1 MKQYESDQL
10 RVERRVAAQRAR
22 ERDERLERIATAAMV
37 PGLAAVMRS
46 PDIMAALLQAAGE
59 KGTTLPEM
67 VAVDAVAF
75 AKALIA
81 ELDKQA

>member
-22 ERDERLERIATAAMV
+22 ERGERLERIATAIAQGLWARTGATDMTGLSDHPEYKTMTYHQAM
-37 PGLAAVMRS
+37 A
-46 PDIMAALLQAAGE
+46 ITALRA
-59 KGTTLPEM
+59 
-67 VAVDAVAF
+67 

>member
-10 RVERRVAAQRAR
+10 RVERRVDAQRAR
-22 ERDERLERIATAAMV
+22 ERGERLERIATAALQ
-37 PGLAAVMRS
+37 GLCANSYDGHLNQPLSTASYAEMAV
-46 PDIMAALLQAAGE
+46 I
-59 KGTTLPEM
+59 
-67 VAVDAVAF
+67 AVDH